1 MKWQRGSKMRE
12 LQTYKHWKIKTDK
25 DGILWLT
32 LDREDTSVNSMNR
45 EVFTE
50 FNKVLDEIAAQ
61 NPIAVILQSG
71 KKKGFIAGADIK
83 QFTDLKNKNEAFDLI
98 RQAQLVLDKL
108 EALPMPT
115 VAMISGFCLGGGL
128 EVALACRYR
137 VAEDNESTLIG
148 LPEVKLGIHPG
159 WGGTVRLPKLIGAPK
174 AMEIMLP
181 GAAVPARKAAKL
193 GMVDAAVPLRNL
205 ENAARYFALQ
215 KPPVHK
221 PKGWEKYTNVSYI
234 RPWLGRLFYK
244 KLSAKVEKTHYPAP
258 YAIVHNWIKEG
269 VGKEAYFTEAQ
280 SIAQLMMTESSRNMV
295 RLFFLR
301 ERLKSLAK
309 KTRYLPQQIHV
320 IGAGVMGGDI
330 AAWCALRGIRVTLHD
345 KSAEKIA
352 PAIKRAHALYEKKL
366 KIPRLIQAAMD
377 RLEPNVEGTG
387 VKKADLIIEAV
398 FEDIKVKQEVLSAIE
413 PQLKPEAILATNTSS
428 LSLDELSS
436 VLKNPER
443 LVAIHFFNPVAKL
456 PLVEVASSQQTS
468 ADIAE
473 KALAFVGAIDKLPLA
488 VSSSPGFLV
497 NRALM
502 AYLLEANRCLD
513 EGFSMEQIDKAATD
527 FGMPIGP
534 IELADR
540 IGLDICLSVAQH
552 LKNFYKHAEVS
563 ERLKTLVK
571 EGHLGAKT
579 GQGFYHYQNGRR
591 VESKSTAESTNPD
604 LTDRLILQLV
614 NEVKKCLDEKVID
627 KEDLADAGI
636 VFGTGFAPFR
646 GGPMQYAKSR
656 GEADVVKTLKR
667 LAKQYGERFLPSEG
681 WSA

>member
-1 MKWQRGSKMRE
+1 MRE

-159 WGGTVRLPKLIGAPK
+159 WGGTVRLSKLIGAPK

-181 GAAVPARKAAKL
+181 GAAVPARKSAKL

-244 KLSAKVEKTHYPAP
+244 KLSAKVEKTHYLAP

-295 RLFFLR
+295 RLFFFKR
-301 ERLKSLAK
+301 
-309 KTRYLPQQIHV
+309 
-320 IGAGVMGGDI
+320 
-330 AAWCALRGIRVTLHD
+330 TL
-345 KSAEKIA
+345 
-352 PAIKRAHALYEKKL
+352 
-366 KIPRLIQAAMD
+366 
-377 RLEPNVEGTG
+377 
-387 VKKADLIIEAV
+387 
-398 FEDIKVKQEVLSAIE
+398 
-413 PQLKPEAILATNTSS
+413 
-428 LSLDELSS
+428 
-436 VLKNPER
+436 
-443 LVAIHFFNPVAKL
+443 
-456 PLVEVASSQQTS
+456 EVA
-468 ADIAE
+468 
-473 KALAFVGAIDKLPLA
+473 
-488 VSSSPGFLV
+488 
-497 NRALM
+497 R
-502 AYLLEANRCLD
+502 
-513 EGFSMEQIDKAATD
+513 
-527 FGMPIGP
+527 
-534 IELADR
+534 
-540 IGLDICLSVAQH
+540 
-552 LKNFYKHAEVS
+552 
-563 ERLKTLVK
+563 
-571 EGHLGAKT
+571 
-579 GQGFYHYQNGRR
+579 
-591 VESKSTAESTNPD
+591 
-604 LTDRLILQLV
+604 
-614 NEVKKCLDEKVID
+614 
-627 KEDLADAGI
+627 
-636 VFGTGFAPFR
+636 
-646 GGPMQYAKSR
+646 
-656 GEADVVKTLKR
+656 
-667 LAKQYGERFLPSEG
+667 
-681 WSA
+681 